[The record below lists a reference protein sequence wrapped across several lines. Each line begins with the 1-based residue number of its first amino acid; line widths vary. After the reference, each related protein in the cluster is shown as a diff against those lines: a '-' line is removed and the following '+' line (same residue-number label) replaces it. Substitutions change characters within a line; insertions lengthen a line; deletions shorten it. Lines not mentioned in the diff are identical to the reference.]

1 MRACGEEQGIY
12 PPAGGNRVWRMRLKG
27 EVEFIQQQQQQQ
39 KAAVGHEQPQEA
51 SEGGMVKENMR

>member
-1 MRACGEEQGIY
+1 
-12 PPAGGNRVWRMRLKG
+12 MRLK
-27 EVEFIQQQQQQQ
+27 FIQQQQQQQ